1 MPIRPHY
8 SMKPITEPKK
18 NTTDSCESIQ
28 LRLRSFIQDLLIR
41 GLSRGQALLF
51 FTFLLLSLPT
61 LAQENSDSGSGLVG
75 NLKNI
80 GAVIAGSDFHT
91 LVSDASGI
99 SKGDPVKWRGAKV
112 GEIIK
117 TGSSNGK
124 IRLDV
129 DLDPEFENGIPN
141 DVKAW
146 ATSGILGIGSQNPHL
161 KLVRL
166 KFKKTET
173 KALTLGA
180 QVKEAALYESL
191 PYRQIVWIGI
201 ALLVIF
207 VAFSIV
213 KGIYKLAIRLVL
225 ILVLVIAG
233 YIGWTWWQGKID
245 TPVGAAESVRD
256 MGKKLAEKIKDFAAD
271 KIDREDL
278 KTLWDNLKDSTL
290 EKIKSKKL
298 TPEEKEEL
306 IQTLNEK
313 KSELDPSEHPEIMEE
328 LNSLLGSLKEA

>member
-1 MPIRPHY
+1 M
-8 SMKPITEPKK
+8 
-18 NTTDSCESIQ
+18 
-28 LRLRSFIQDLLIR
+28 
-41 GLSRGQALLF
+41 LLF
-51 FTFLLLSLPT
+51 FASLIFSLPAC
-61 LAQENSDSGSGLVG
+61 AQEKSDSSSGLIG
-75 NLKNI
+75 DLKNI

-91 LVSDASGI
+91 LVNDAGGV
-99 SKGDPVKWRGAKV
+99 SKGDPVKWKGAKV
-112 GEIIK
+112 GEIIQ

-129 DLDPEFENGIPN
+129 DLDPQFENEIPN

-146 ATSGILGIGSQNPHL
+146 ATSGFLGIGSQNPRL
-161 KLVRL
+161 ELVRL
-166 KFKKTET
+166 KFQKTET
-173 KALTLGA
+173 TALTLGA
-180 QVKEAALYESL
+180 EVKEAALYESL
-191 PYRQIVWIGI
+191 PYRQIVWIGM

-207 VAFSIV
+207 VVFSIV

-256 MGKKLAEKIKDFAAD
+256 MGKKLAEKFKDFAAD
-271 KIDREDL
+271 KLDREDL

-298 TPEEKEEL
+298 TPEEKEAL

-313 KSELDPSEHPEIMEE
+313 KSELDPSKHPEIMEE

>member
-18 NTTDSCESIQ
+18 NTPDSCESVQ
-28 LRLRSFIQDLLIR
+28 LRLRSFIQNLLVR
-41 GLSRGQALLF
+41 GLSRRYTLLF
-51 FTFLLLSLPT
+51 FATLLFSPP
-61 LAQENSDSGSGLVG
+61 AFGQEKSDNGSGLIAD
-75 NLKNI
+75 LKNI

-91 LVSDASGI
+91 LVNDASGV

-112 GEIIK
+112 GEIIQ

-129 DLDPEFENGIPN
+129 DLDPQFENKIPN

-166 KFKKTET
+166 KFQKTET
-173 KALTLGA
+173 TALTLGA
-180 QVKEAALYESL
+180 QVKEAALYEAL

-201 ALLVIF
+201 ALLAVF
-207 VAFSIV
+207 VVFSIV

-256 MGKKLAEKIKDFAAD
+256 MGKKLAEKFKDFAAD
-271 KIDREDL
+271 KLDREDL

-298 TPEEKEEL
+298 TPEEKEAL

-313 KSELDPSEHPEIMEE
+313 KSELDPSKHPEILEE

>member
-1 MPIRPHY
+1 M
-8 SMKPITEPKK
+8 
-18 NTTDSCESIQ
+18 
-28 LRLRSFIQDLLIR
+28 
-41 GLSRGQALLF
+41 LF
-51 FTFLLLSLPT
+51 TSLLLSLPAF
-61 LAQENSDSGSGLVG
+61 AQEKSDSSSGLIG
-75 NLKNI
+75 DLKNI

-91 LVSDASGI
+91 LVNDASGV
-99 SKGDPVKWRGAKV
+99 SKGDPVKWKGAKV
-112 GEIIK
+112 GEIIQ

-129 DLDPEFENGIPN
+129 DLDPQFENEIPN

-166 KFKKTET
+166 KFQKKET
-173 KALTLGA
+173 TALALGA

-191 PYRQIVWIGI
+191 PYRQIVWIGM

-207 VAFSIV
+207 VVFSIV

-256 MGKKLAEKIKDFAAD
+256 MGKKLAEKFKDFAAD
-271 KIDREDL
+271 KLDREDL

-298 TPEEKEEL
+298 TPEEKEAL
-306 IQTLNEK
+306 IQTLN
-313 KSELDPSEHPEIMEE
+313 
-328 LNSLLGSLKEA
+328 

>member
-1 MPIRPHY
+1 M
-8 SMKPITEPKK
+8 
-18 NTTDSCESIQ
+18 
-28 LRLRSFIQDLLIR
+28 
-41 GLSRGQALLF
+41 LF
-51 FTFLLLSLPT
+51 FAFLLLLTIPAFAQNKSDNASSLIG
-61 LAQENSDSGSGLVG
+61 D
-75 NLKNI
+75 LKNI
-80 GAVIAGSDFHT
+80 GAVIEGSDFHA
-91 LVSDASGI
+91 LVSNASGI

-112 GEIIK
+112 GEIIQ

-124 IRLDV
+124 IRVDV

-146 ATSGILGIGSQNPHL
+146 ATSGILGIGSQNPRL
-161 KLVRL
+161 ELVRL
-166 KFKKTET
+166 KFKKTKT
-173 KALTLGA
+173 TALTLGA

-191 PYRQIVWIGI
+191 PYRQIVWIGM

-225 ILVLVIAG
+225 ILVLIIAG

-245 TPVGAAESVRD
+245 TPVDAAESVRD

-278 KTLWDNLKDSTL
+278 KTLWNNLKDSTL

-306 IQTLNEK
+306 IQTLMEK

-328 LNSLLGSLKEA
+328 LNNLLSSLKDE

>member
-1 MPIRPHY
+1 M
-8 SMKPITEPKK
+8 
-18 NTTDSCESIQ
+18 
-28 LRLRSFIQDLLIR
+28 
-41 GLSRGQALLF
+41 LF
-51 FTFLLLSLPT
+51 TSLLLSLPAF
-61 LAQENSDSGSGLVG
+61 AQEKSDSSSGLIG
-75 NLKNI
+75 DLKNI

-91 LVSDASGI
+91 LVNDASGV
-99 SKGDPVKWRGAKV
+99 SKGDPVKWKGAKV
-112 GEIIK
+112 GEIIQ

-129 DLDPEFENGIPN
+129 DLDPQFENEIPN

-166 KFKKTET
+166 KFQKKET
-173 KALTLGA
+173 TALALGA

-191 PYRQIVWIGI
+191 PYRQIVWIGM

-207 VAFSIV
+207 VVFSIV

-256 MGKKLAEKIKDFAAD
+256 MGKKLAEKFKDFAAD
-271 KIDREDL
+271 KLDREDL

-298 TPEEKEEL
+298 TPEEKEAL

-313 KSELDPSEHPEIMEE
+313 KSELDPSKHPEILEE

>member
-1 MPIRPHY
+1 
-8 SMKPITEPKK
+8 
-18 NTTDSCESIQ
+18 
-28 LRLRSFIQDLLIR
+28 
-41 GLSRGQALLF
+41 LLF
-51 FTFLLLSLPT
+51 TSLLLSLPAF
-61 LAQENSDSGSGLVG
+61 AQEKSDSSSGLIG
-75 NLKNI
+75 DLKNI

-91 LVSDASGI
+91 LVNDASGV
-99 SKGDPVKWRGAKV
+99 SKGDPVKWKGAKV
-112 GEIIK
+112 GEIIQ

-129 DLDPEFENGIPN
+129 DLDPQFENEIPN

-166 KFKKTET
+166 KFQKTET
-173 KALTLGA
+173 TALTLGA

-191 PYRQIVWIGI
+191 PYRQIVWIGM

-207 VAFSIV
+207 VVFSIV

-256 MGKKLAEKIKDFAAD
+256 MGKKLAEKFKDFAAD
-271 KIDREDL
+271 KLDREDL

-298 TPEEKEEL
+298 TPEEKEAL

-313 KSELDPSEHPEIMEE
+313 KSELDPSKHPEILEE
-328 LNSLLGSLKEA
+328 LNSLVGSLKEA